1 MALYRD
7 EGIVLRTTRLGE
19 ADRIVTLATPE
30 HGKVR
35 GVAKGVRRTKSRI
48 GARLE
53 PLGHVTMLCWRG
65 RELDVITQVEILE
78 PFRSLREDLS
88 RLVPAMTMLEVAD
101 QASAERHAA
110 PELFALLL
118 GALRTLSTSSS
129 TLVLAGFLWRFL
141 AVEGVSPVVDSCA
154 TCGCPGPLVAFDPA
168 EGGFLCRRCRRG
180 QAVGEESVGIV
191 QRILGGGLRGVLGEG
206 EHASDGEV
214 ERLGL
219 LAVERHLDRR
229 LRTAHNPLSPYGA
242 GGSAE

>member
-65 RELDVITQVEILE
+65 RELDVITQVEVLE
-78 PFRSLREDLS
+78 PFRPLREDLS
-88 RLVPAMTMLEVAD
+88 RLVPAMTMLEIAD
-101 QASAERHAA
+101 QASLERHAA

-129 TLVLAGFLWRFL
+129 PLVLAGFLWRFL
-141 AVEGVSPVVDSCA
+141 AVEGVAPVVLSCA
-154 TCGCPGPLVAFDPA
+154 SCGSPAPLVAFDPA

-180 QAVGEESVGIV
+180 KAVAPESVELV
-191 QRILGGGLRGVLGEG
+191 RRMLTGGLRGVLGEG
-206 EHASDGEV
+206 GHAADDEV

-229 LRTAHNPLSPYGA
+229 LRTTRHPLSSDGWHDT
-242 GGSAE
+242 AE